1 MVKVILMVTLTF
13 CYDVDNASDVG
24 ANLYNKT
31 LLPHPSISKM
41 SECRGWPKT
50 ESWKYIYWF
59 HTNTWKGHSKQSTE
73 NYLCLIF
80 AKRICP
86 SCNLYFCWVL
96 IIRIWSLSPCWPI
109 PGCPIQSSQK
119 SSDPQLFP
127 RHTALRCCEI
137 AHYVQIQNMK
147 KRKYRKSTHS
157 NPQHLTEQ
165 NTLEGPEQKNIKCK
179 YGEMHMVVLNIEDF
193 CAMRKSTKWCTIH
206 SVLCKF
212 TWAESRSEVMWGTGQ
227 DRTSWLPQIVVPRN
241 WIPSQP
247 FQPLV
252 FHDPSESHWRDC
264 PSWVNKF
271 WSQNSVANEN
281 NRYVGPNPKVGL

>member
-1 MVKVILMVTLTF
+1 MVKVILMVTLAF
-13 CYDVDNASDVG
+13 CYDVDNAGDVG

-137 AHYVQIQNMK
+137 THYVQIQNMK

-165 NTLEGPEQKNIKCK
+165 NTLEGPEQKILNANMEKCIWLFSILK
-179 YGEMHMVVLNIEDF
+179 IFVQ
-193 CAMRKSTKWCTIH
+193 CANLQNGVQSTAYCANSLGQRVDQRWCE
-206 SVLCKF
+206 
-212 TWAESRSEVMWGTGQ
+212 APDRTGQ
-227 DRTSWLPQIVVPRN
+227 ACCLRLL
-241 WIPSQP
+241 
-247 FQPLV
+247 FQEIGFP
-252 FHDPSESHWRDC
+252 
-264 PSWVNKF
+264 
-271 WSQNSVANEN
+271 
-281 NRYVGPNPKVGL
+281 PNPSNP